1 VPLMRRFVL
10 AGVGESLVEDAMGS
24 SKTRRCGGGR
34 DINSKNIDHWRKQ
47 GALYLDID
55 VYLYV
60 AH

>member
-1 VPLMRRFVL
+1 VL

-34 DINSKNIDHWRKQ
+34 DVNSKNINRRRKQ
-47 GALYLDID
+47 GALYFDID